1 MARLAAFFRA
11 FWMLAR
17 PYWTE
22 SEERRSA
29 WLLLVAVVVL
39 NLGTVALNV
48 WFNQWNNGFYN
59 SLQEKDFDSFK
70 ELLVQFSGVAVVFIG
85 VAVYQ
90 LYLSQMLRL
99 RWRRWLT
106 ETWLAEWLR
115 DHRYYLMQ
123 MQHLGTDNPDQRIA
137 DDLRKFADYSLSLT
151 IGLMNAVVTLVSF
164 LGILWGLSGD
174 YALSAFGVDIDIPG
188 YMVWVALVYAGL
200 GTWLTHAIGR
210 PLVGLNF
217 NQERVEADFR
227 FHLIR
232 LRENVEGVALLHGE
246 AAEKAGLSARF
257 RAIFGNYFAIMRKQK
272 QLTWFTAGYG
282 QLAVVFPFLVAAPRY
297 FGGAIPLGGL
307 MQTASAFG
315 QVQSSLSYLI
325 TSYTDLAEWWAVIS
339 RLETFAAGLRKA
351 DELRAGSHIEQV
363 PGDALAVQDLAL
375 DLPTGKPLFTVP
387 PLAVAPGSEM
397 LLRGRSGS
405 GKSTLFR
412 ALAGLW
418 PFGRGRI
425 TMPDAANTLFLP
437 QRPYLPVDTL
447 RAALAY
453 PMPPETWNDHAYAV
467 ALAEVG
473 LEPLASHLGESANWA
488 QRLSGGEQQRV
499 QLVRALLR
507 RPAWL
512 FLDEATAALDEAG
525 ERSVLDAL
533 RAALPGTAIV
543 SIGHRSALEA
553 FHRQQ
558 LDLTPA

>member
-11 FWMLAR
+11 FWMIAR

-22 SEERRSA
+22 SDERRSA
-29 WLLLVAVVVL
+29 WVLLAAIIAL
-39 NLGTVALNV
+39 NLGSVALNV

-59 SLQEKDFDSFK
+59 SLQEKDFDAFS
-70 ELLVQFSGVAVVFIG
+70 EYLLQFCVAAAIFIG

-106 ETWLAEWLR
+106 ERWLADWLR
-115 DHRYYLMQ
+115 DRRYYLLQ

-174 YALSAFGVDIDIPG
+174 YALSAFGIDLDIPG

-200 GTWLTHAIGR
+200 GTWLTHAIGK

-232 LRENVEGVALLHGE
+232 LRENVDGVALLHGE
-246 AAEKAGLSARF
+246 GAERTGMSTRF
-257 RAIFGNYFAIMRKQK
+257 GAIFDNFLAIMRKQK

-297 FGGAIPLGGL
+297 FGGAIALGGL

-325 TSYTDLAEWWAVIS
+325 TSYTELAEWWAVIG
-339 RLETFAAGLRKA
+339 RLETFSAGLRKA
-351 DELRAGSHIEQV
+351 DQMRDGSEIQLLR
-363 PGDALAVQDLAL
+363 GDTLAVDGLSL
-375 DLPTGKPLFTVP
+375 DLPNGQPLNRVAS
-387 PLAVAPGSEM
+387 LSVAPGGD
-397 LLRGRSGS
+397 LLVRGRSGS
-405 GKSTLFR
+405 GKSTVFR
-412 ALAGLW
+412 AMAGLW

-425 TMPDAANTLFLP
+425 TMPDAANTMFLP

-453 PMPPETWNDHAYAV
+453 PSPPETWKDRAYVDALE
-467 ALAEVG
+467 ALGLHQLAE
-473 LEPLASHLGESANWA
+473 HLNDTANWA

-507 RPAWL
+507 QPAWL
-512 FLDEATAALDEAG
+512 FLDEATAALDEQSEA
-525 ERSVLDAL
+525 SVLAAL
-533 RAALPGTAIV
+533 RAALPATAIV
-543 SIGHRSALEA
+543 SIGHRSALA
-553 FHRQQ
+553 QFHRQTF
-558 LDLTPA
+558 DLTPA